1 MSLWE
6 GLKMPLQNKNDY
18 MTLARFGLIVWG
30 LTWASLKLFF
40 SSIILPLAVHQQTQ
54 YFFGFHVIVY

>member
-1 MSLWE
+1 
-6 GLKMPLQNKNDY
+6 MPLQNKNDY